1 MSSGSAGGDGAGGGG
16 GGSCAVC
23 GLSIF
28 CAPLPTLCSSILLQA
43 ISVGDVDFRFNAL
56 PEECCD
62 LLHLPLAASGEGPAI
77 VGAVRQKLM
86 VQRNIQDERGRVRAR
101 AEEAERQGNERKAQL
116 LHGKPAAGKAGKAGT
131 TTTLRRATPPPQQPQ
146 QLRSTPPPLA
156 GRPPTHP
163 ASTLTAAGRGP
174 IQPQPAAAAAARPPL
189 KSASAPKLA
198 GGGATL
204 QQTASPLVLQAA
216 RSSGGNNLR
225 LCLIAML
232 SERAMPKGA
241 VMSGGC
247 LPNSLPPRGVVCLP
261 AHACRTAACPV
272 FAATAVLCASL
283 PA

>member
-1 MSSGSAGGDGAGGGG
+1 
-16 GGSCAVC
+16 
-23 GLSIF
+23 
-28 CAPLPTLCSSILLQA
+28 
-43 ISVGDVDFRFNAL
+43 
-56 PEECCD
+56 
-62 LLHLPLAASGEGPAI
+62 
-77 VGAVRQKLM
+77 
-86 VQRNIQDERGRVRAR
+86 VRAR

-116 LHGKPAAGKAGKAGT
+116 LHGKPAAGKAGM
-131 TTTLRRATPPPQQPQ
+131 TTTLRRVTPPPQQQ

-163 ASTLTAAGRGP
+163 ASTLTAAGRSP
-174 IQPQPAAAAAARPPL
+174 IQPQPAAAPTAARPPL

-247 LPNSLPPRGVVCLP
+247 PPNSLAPLGVVRLPSHACPHGPARTCLP
-261 AHACRTAACPV
+261 VSCCRLRLLRLAAGLSQPPLAVSIALLQCWQMLRLAC
-272 FAATAVLCASL
+272 LASSPPSRRL
-283 PA
+283 IRC